1 MFKAGLQQDRLFELP
16 LIAGVSAVNVHW
28 SVCSRFTA
36 VMKDSVDDSDA
47 TLNIFSLASG
57 HLYERFLRYN
67 TLITMSCYCIRMY
80 SLLLW
85 NSGLCSRH
93 ICFLGMPCHHWKTV
107 SEAFCIRSVSVCEW
121 VCSSR
126 KSCECHISKTSDGNF
141 TQFWSQMYLGS
152 WMCWSDFGS
161 KGQRSRSQQAEA
173 ITVDGSSLSFM

>member
-107 SEAFCIRSVSVCEW
+107 SEAFCIRSVSLSVSESVRPVNHVNAIFQKPVMGISPNFGHRCTW
-121 VCSSR
+121 VHGCADQ
-126 KSCECHISKTSDGNF
+126 I
-141 TQFWSQMYLGS
+141 LGQKV
-152 WMCWSDFGS
+152 
-161 KGQRSRSQQAEA
+161 KGQGHSRRRQ
-173 ITVDGSSLSFM
+173 